1 MRSRL
6 SRATITQLRADF
18 AALQGLEA
26 SDALGRR
33 QCRYGSAAFFCR
45 MAALHYGFDR
55 KTIRDAVTN
64 HAFRR
69 VTATRPE
76 PGLAESVRELRGLD
90 PYALEWPDEN
100 NNNNESEK

>member
-1 MRSRL
+1 MSVRETNRL
-6 SRATITQLRADF
+6 VLSIEGNIGAGKTTLLARIPSL
-18 AALQGLEA
+18 L
-26 SDALGRR
+26 
-33 QCRYGSAAFFCR
+33 GSAAFFCR

-55 KTIRDAVTN
+55 KTIRDAVIY

-69 VTATRPE
+69 VTATHPE

>member
-1 MRSRL
+1 MPVRKKMRPQL
-6 SRATITQLRADF
+6 PRAIITQLRADF
-18 AALQGLEA
+18 AALQGRKA

-69 VTATRPE
+69 VTASR
-76 PGLAESVRELRGLD
+76 
-90 PYALEWPDEN
+90 PDE
-100 NNNNESEK
+100 NNNESEK